1 MRDQHWRQC
10 HQEGSKAVGFQ
21 QVPDED
27 EIQPL
32 LFDLIRTDKV
42 QLFKSLLPQFAACP
56 NEVKR
61 ALFNFAAGSGS
72 VDMLRLLTLGD
83 RNWLIKYK
91 DGVISAIN
99 GANIETFMHL
109 LENFQRPS
117 SYWSFTYLGILPQ
130 VLISKNPEFYRD
142 WEAHVDNDY
151 QLCKK
156 IHGSSRGKSTV
167 PFGVASVI
175 PKILKTAKGNP
186 DNAAFILLLWEK
198 INLAKEF
205 TFRYL
210 GDALINVA
218 MTCCS
223 VKLARYLTDAGA
235 PINHRR
241 GQHCNTPLHHALTH
255 DTSEA
260 AELVKFLLD
269 SGADPEAFST
279 SIERRGSKVRRIRD
293 EKGAKGISKW
303 LGMSWDELVEKT
315 KAERAKLAS

>member
-1 MRDQHWRQC
+1 MRDQHWQQC

-32 LFDLIRTDKV
+32 LFDLVRTDKV
-42 QLFKSLLPQFAACP
+42 QLFKSLLSQFVACP
-56 NEVKR
+56 KEVKK

-72 VDMLRLLTLGD
+72 VDMLRLLKFGD
-83 RNWLIKYK
+83 TGWLNCR
-91 DGVISAIN
+91 DGITAAID
-99 GANIETFMHL
+99 GANIETFMHI
-109 LENFQRPS
+109 LEDYQRPS
-117 SYWSFTYLGILPQ
+117 YDPSAYLSILPE

-151 QLCKK
+151 QLWKK

-167 PFGVASVI
+167 PFGVASI
-175 PKILKTAKGNP
+175 LPKILKTAKGNP

-210 GDALINVA
+210 GDALVNVA

-223 VKLARYLTDAGA
+223 VKLAKYLTDAGA
-235 PINHRR
+235 PIDHRR
-241 GQHCNTPLHHALTH
+241 SQSYITPLHYALTH

-269 SGADPEAFST
+269 SGADPEAFSK
-279 SIERRGSKVRRIRD
+279 SNRASKVRRIRV